1 MRKSSLIAAGVLC
14 ALLALP
20 SQANDAPPHTALKTV
35 GEGQFSYLFWD
46 LYQARLATSDGQFL
60 NYQQNK
66 PLLLELTYQRDIS
79 KADFVEATLDQW
91 KAQQGSL
98 QQRHRDWAVQLD
110 KLWRDVKEGDRLAC
124 LLRADGLVEF
134 SFNGQPLGLV
144 EDPAFGAEFLDIWL
158 GEKTTAPKLR
168 VALLGQNKNGS

>member
-1 MRKSSLIAAGVLC
+1 MRTYSFIAAGVLC
-14 ALLALP
+14 VLLSLL
-20 SQANDAPPHTALKTV
+20 SQAKEAPPHTELRTV

-46 LYQARLATSDGQFL
+46 LYQARLATSDGQFVS
-60 NYQQNK
+60 YQQSK

-98 QQRHRDWAVQLD
+98 LQRHRDWAAQLD
-110 KLWRDVKEGDRLAC
+110 KLWRDVKKGDRLAC

-134 SFNGQPLGLV
+134 SFNGQPLGVV

-158 GEKTTAPKLR
+158 
-168 VALLGQNKNGS
+168 

>member
-1 MRKSSLIAAGVLC
+1 MRNSSFIAAGILS
-14 ALLALP
+14 ALLSLP
-20 SQANDAPPHTALKTV
+20 SLANQAVAHTALRTV

-46 LYQARLATSDGQFL
+46 LYQARLATSDGKFDS
-60 NYQQNK
+60 YQQNK

-91 KAQQGSL
+91 QAQQGSL
-98 QQRHRDWAVQLD
+98 QQRHRDWAAQLD
-110 KLWRDVKEGDRLAC
+110 KLWRDVKKGDRLAC

-134 SFNGQPLGLV
+134 SYNGQPLGVV
-144 EDPAFGAEFLDIWL
+144 EDPAFAVEFLDIWL

-168 VALLGQNKNGS
+168 VALLGQNKSGS

>member
-1 MRKSSLIAAGVLC
+1 MRKSSLIAAGVLF
-14 ALLALP
+14 ALLSLP
-20 SQANDAPPHTALKTV
+20 SQADEAPSVTALKTV

-46 LYQARLATSDGQFL
+46 LYQARLATSDGQFFS
-60 NYQQNK
+60 YQQNK

-98 QQRHRDWAVQLD
+98 QQRHRDWAAQLD
-110 KLWRDVKEGDRLAC
+110 KLWRDVKKGDRLAC

-168 VALLGQNKNGS
+168 IALLGRNKNGS

>member
-1 MRKSSLIAAGVLC
+1 MHIFSLMTAGVLSV
-14 ALLALP
+14 LLSLP
-20 SQANDAPPHTALKTV
+20 LQANEAPPAAALKTV

-46 LYQARLATSDGQFL
+46 LYQARLATSDGQFVS
-60 NYQQNK
+60 YQQNK

-98 QQRHRDWAVQLD
+98 QQRHRDWAAQLD
-110 KLWRDVKEGDRLAC
+110 MLWRDVKKGDRLAC

-134 SFNGQPLGLV
+134 SFNGQALGVLD
-144 EDPAFGAEFLDIWL
+144 DPAFGAEFLDIWL

-168 VALLGQNKNGS
+168 IALLGQNKNGS

>member
-1 MRKSSLIAAGVLC
+1 MSLSL
-14 ALLALP
+14 
-20 SQANDAPPHTALKTV
+20 QANEAAPHTVLKTV

-46 LYQARLATSDGQFL
+46 LYQARLATSDGKFGS
-60 NYQQNK
+60 YQQNK

-91 KAQQGSL
+91 QAQQGRL
-98 QQRHRDWAVQLD
+98 QPHHRDWAAQLA
-110 KLWRDVKEGDRLAC
+110 KLWRDVKKGDRLAC

-134 SFNGQPLGLV
+134 SFNGQPLGVV
-144 EDPAFGAEFLDIWL
+144 EDPAFAAEFLDIWL

-168 VALLGQNKNGS
+168 IALLGKSKKGS